1 MVEQGGGVIN
11 CSIGVMAYNEE
22 KNIARALEALLSQKL
37 KKVKIREIYVIASG
51 CTDRTIPI
59 VKRIAK
65 TDRRVKLL
73 TQKRRE
79 GKSSAVN
86 LFLKHAHSQIV
97 VLVGADTIPQEDVIE
112 SLVSPFLNP
121 QMGMTG
127 ARPIPVDPKTTFF
140 GFAAHLLWELHH
152 QVTLISPKLGEMVA
166 YRKIFE
172 RIPYASAVD
181 EATVEPLIVGQG
193 YKLLY
198 VPQAIVFNKGT
209 ENLSEF
215 LKQRRRIHTG
225 HLALI
230 KTQGYHVSTL
240 SKKHLLLAWLK
251 SFKFTPRFIF
261 YSPLVAFLEI
271 FARILGTYDFY
282 FKKDKHT
289 VWEVAA
295 STKKLK

>member
-1 MVEQGGGVIN
+1 MIV
-11 CSIGVMAYNEE
+11 CSVGVMAYNEE
-22 KNIARALEALLSQKL
+22 KNIARALEAILSQKL
-37 KKVKIREIYVIASG
+37 KKVKIKEIYVIASG
-51 CTDRTIPI
+51 CTDKTVPI
-59 VKRIAK
+59 TKRIAK
-65 TDRRVKLL
+65 TDKRIKLL
-73 TQKRRE
+73 LQKRRE

-86 LFLKHAHSQIV
+86 LFLKHAKSKIIV
-97 VLVGADTIPQEDVIE
+97 VAGADTIPQEDVIE
-112 SLVSPFLNP
+112 KLVSPFSH
-121 QMGMTG
+121 QEIGMTG
-127 ARPIPVDPKTTFF
+127 AHPIPVDSKTTFF

-152 QVTLISPKLGEMVA
+152 QVALISPKLGEMVA

-209 ENLSEF
+209 ETLSEF
-215 LKQRRRIHTG
+215 LKQRRRIHAG
-225 HLALI
+225 HLVLI
-230 KTQGYHVSTL
+230 KAQGYSVSTL
-240 SKKHLLLAWLK
+240 SKKHLFLAFLK
-251 SFKFTPRFIF
+251 SFRLESGFIF
-261 YSPLVAFLEI
+261 WSPLVAFLEI
-271 FARILGTYDFY
+271 FARVLGTYDFY